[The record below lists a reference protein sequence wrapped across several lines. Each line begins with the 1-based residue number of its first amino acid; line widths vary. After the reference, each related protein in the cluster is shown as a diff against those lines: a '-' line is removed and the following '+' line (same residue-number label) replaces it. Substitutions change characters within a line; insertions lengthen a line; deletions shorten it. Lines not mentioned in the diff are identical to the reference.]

1 LRVVAT
7 ETVLPFLMFSVTL
20 RSPKAVALPEE
31 EVSVETASP
40 ALPFLMC
47 TVALKAPKAVTWVE
61 EEEEEE
67 TLAGAAL
74 VFAREEAVDAVG
86 PL

>member
-1 LRVVAT
+1 
-7 ETVLPFLMFSVTL
+7 
-20 RSPKAVALPEE
+20 VALPEE

-40 ALPFLMC
+40 ALPFLMF
-47 TVALKAPKAVTWVE
+47 TVALKAPKAVTWV

>member
-40 ALPFLMC
+40 ALPFLMF
-47 TVALKAPKAVTWVE
+47 TVALKAPKAVTWV